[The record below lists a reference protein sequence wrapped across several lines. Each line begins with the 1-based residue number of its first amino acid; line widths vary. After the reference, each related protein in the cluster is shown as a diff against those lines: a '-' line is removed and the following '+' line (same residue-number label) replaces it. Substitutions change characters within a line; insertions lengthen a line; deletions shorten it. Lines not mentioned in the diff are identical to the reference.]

1 MTLTRFF
8 VNIRRFNALLPA
20 LALLVFA
27 MVLAWGFLSQN
38 KERPP
43 KTVVAPDQVAPDQVA
58 RVPGDAL
65 ELRKLDVDLDLGPK
79 LVLLKVTSKRKS
91 GSSYESSEIRN
102 LVFVGDDSETLKWVF
117 PTQKQELV
125 SVHPVKASDGVIKGI
140 YVEAI
145 DKTTDAVTS
154 TGNLSSVYLV
164 FADGSGYKKVLSD
177 VDEVVSRRNDD
188 NKLRL
193 IYQKQNSVRMA
204 LINMQDF
211 RVLADREL
219 ATMSEFKK

>member
-1 MTLTRFF
+1 MTRFF
-8 VNIRRFNALLPA
+8 VNVRRFNALLPA

-43 KTVVAPDQVAPDQVA
+43 KTVVAPEQVA

-79 LVLLKVTSKRKS
+79 LVLLKVTSKRKN
-91 GSSYESSEIRN
+91 GSNYESSEIRN
-102 LVFVGDDSETLKWVF
+102 LVFVGDDSDSLKWVF
-117 PTQKQELV
+117 PTQMQELV

-145 DKTTDAVTS
+145 EKAKDAEVL

-164 FADGSGYKKVLSD
+164 SADGSGFKKVLSD

-211 RVLADREL
+211 QVLADREL
-219 ATMSEFKK
+219 AKMSEFKK

>member
-1 MTLTRFF
+1 MKASTFF

-27 MVLAWGFLSQN
+27 MVLAWGFLSHN
-38 KERPP
+38 KESPP
-43 KTVVAPDQVAPDQVA
+43 KTVVAPDQVA
-58 RVPGDAL
+58 RVPSDAL

-79 LVLLKVTSKRKS
+79 LVLLKVTSKRKN
-91 GSSYESSEIRN
+91 GSNYESSEIRN
-102 LVFVGDDSETLKWVF
+102 LVFVRDDSDSLKWVF
-117 PTQKQELV
+117 PTQMQELV

-145 DKTTDAVTS
+145 EKAKDAEVL

-164 FADGSGYKKVLSD
+164 FADGSGFKKVLSD

-193 IYQKQNSVRMA
+193 VYQKQNSVRMA

-219 ATMSEFKK
+219 AKMSEFKK

>member
-1 MTLTRFF
+1 M
-8 VNIRRFNALLPA
+8 
-20 LALLVFA
+20 
-27 MVLAWGFLSQN
+27 
-38 KERPP
+38 
-43 KTVVAPDQVAPDQVA
+43 A
-58 RVPGDAL
+58 RVPSDAL

-79 LVLLKVTSKRKS
+79 LVLLKVTSKRKN
-91 GSSYESSEIRN
+91 GSNYESSEIRN
-102 LVFVGDDSETLKWVF
+102 LVFVGDDSESLKWVF
-117 PTQKQELV
+117 PTQMQELV

-145 DKTTDAVTS
+145 DKAKDAEVL

-164 FADGSGYKKVLSD
+164 SADGSGFKKVLSD

-219 ATMSEFKK
+219 AKMSEFKK

>member
-1 MTLTRFF
+1 MKASVFF

-43 KTVVAPDQVAPDQVA
+43 KTVVAPDQVA
-58 RVPGDAL
+58 RVPDDAL

-79 LVLLKVTSKRKS
+79 LVLLKVTSKRKN
-91 GSSYESSEIRN
+91 GSNYESSEIRN
-102 LVFVGDDSETLKWVF
+102 LVFVGDDSDSLKWVF
-117 PTQKQELV
+117 PTQMQELV
-125 SVHPVKASDGVIKGI
+125 SVHPVNASDGVIKGI

-145 DKTTDAVTS
+145 DKAKDAEVL

-164 FADGSGYKKVLSD
+164 SADGSGFKKVLSD
-177 VDEVVSRRNDD
+177 VHEVVSRRNDD

-211 RVLADREL
+211 RMLADREL
-219 ATMSEFKK
+219 AKTSEFKN

>member
-1 MTLTRFF
+1 MRASVIF
-8 VNIRRFNALLPA
+8 VNIRRFNTLLPA

-27 MVLAWGFLSQN
+27 MELAWGFLSQN
-38 KERPP
+38 NERPP
-43 KTVVAPDQVAPDQVA
+43 KTVVAPDQVA

-65 ELRKLDVDLDLGPK
+65 ELRKLDIDLDLGPK
-79 LVLLKVTSKRKS
+79 LVLLKVTSKRKN
-91 GSSYESSEIRN
+91 GSNYESSEIRN

-117 PTQKQELV
+117 PTQMQELL

-145 DKTTDAVTS
+145 DKSEDAVVS

-204 LINMQDF
+204 LINVQDF
-211 RVLADREL
+211 RVLADREM
-219 ATMSEFKK
+219 AKMSEFKK

>member
-1 MTLTRFF
+1 MRASVIF
-8 VNIRRFNALLPA
+8 VYIRRFNALLPA

-43 KTVVAPDQVAPDQVA
+43 KTVMAPDQVA

-65 ELRKLDVDLDLGPK
+65 ALRKLDVDLDLGPK
-79 LVLLKVTSKRKS
+79 LVLLKVTSKRKN
-91 GSSYESSEIRN
+91 GANYESSEIRN
-102 LVFVGDDSETLKWVF
+102 LVFVGDDSDSLKWVF
-117 PTQKQELV
+117 PTQMQELL
-125 SVHPVKASDGVIKGI
+125 SVHPVKASNGVIKGI

-145 DKTTDAVTS
+145 DKAKDAEVL

-204 LINMQDF
+204 LINVQDF

-219 ATMSEFKK
+219 AKMSEFKK

>member
-1 MTLTRFF
+1 MT
-8 VNIRRFNALLPA
+8 
-20 LALLVFA
+20 LLVFA

-43 KTVVAPDQVAPDQVA
+43 KTVVAPDQVAGVSE
-58 RVPGDAL
+58 DAL
-65 ELRKLDVDLDLGPK
+65 ALRKLDVDLDLGPK
-79 LVLLKVTSKRKS
+79 LVLLKVTSKRKN
-91 GSSYESSEIRN
+91 GSNYESSEIRN
-102 LVFVGDDSETLKWVF
+102 LVFVGDDSDSLKWVF
-117 PTQKQELV
+117 PTQMQELL
-125 SVHPVKASDGVIKGI
+125 SVHPVKASDGFIKGI

-145 DKTTDAVTS
+145 DKAKDAEVL

-204 LINMQDF
+204 LFNVQDF

-219 ATMSEFKK
+219 AKMSEFKK

>member
-43 KTVVAPDQVAPDQVA
+43 KTVVAPDQVA

>member
-1 MTLTRFF
+1 MTRFF
-8 VNIRRFNALLPA
+8 VNVRRFNALLPA

-27 MVLAWGFLSQN
+27 IVLAWGFLSQN

-43 KTVVAPDQVAPDQVA
+43 KTVVAPDQVA
-58 RVPGDAL
+58 RVPSDAL

-79 LVLLKVTSKRKS
+79 LVLLKVTSKRKN
-91 GSSYESSEIRN
+91 GSNYESSEIRN
-102 LVFVGDDSETLKWVF
+102 LVFVGDDSDSLKWVF
-117 PTQKQELV
+117 PTQMQELV
-125 SVHPVKASDGVIKGI
+125 SVHPVKASDGGIKGI

-145 DKTTDAVTS
+145 EKAKDAEVL

-164 FADGSGYKKVLSD
+164 SADGSGFKKVLSD

-204 LINMQDF
+204 LINVQDF

-219 ATMSEFKK
+219 AKMSEFKK

>member
-8 VNIRRFNALLPA
+8 VNVRRFNALLPA
-20 LALLVFA
+20 LALLVFST
-27 MVLAWGFLSQN
+27 VLAWGFLSQN

-43 KTVVAPDQVAPDQVA
+43 KTVVAPDRVA
-58 RVPGDAL
+58 GMSEDAL
-65 ELRKLDVDLDLGPK
+65 ELRKLDIDLDLGPK
-79 LVLLKVTSKRKS
+79 LVLLKVTSKRKN
-91 GSSYESSEIRN
+91 GSNYESSEIRN
-102 LVFVGDDSETLKWVF
+102 LVFVGDDSENLKWVF
-117 PTQKQELV
+117 PTQMQELL

-145 DKTTDAVTS
+145 DKSEDAVVS

-164 FADGSGYKKVLSD
+164 FANGSGYKKVLSD
-177 VDEVVSRRNDD
+177 LDEVVSRRNDD

-204 LINMQDF
+204 LINVQDF
-211 RVLADREL
+211 RVLADREM
-219 ATMSEFKK
+219 AKMSEFKK

>member
-38 KERPP
+38 KEPPP
-43 KTVVAPDQVAPDQVA
+43 KTVVAPDQVA

-65 ELRKLDVDLDLGPK
+65 ELRKLDVDLDIGPK
-79 LVLLKVTSKRKS
+79 LVLLKVTSKRKN
-91 GSSYESSEIRN
+91 GSNYESSEIRN

-117 PTQKQELV
+117 PTQMHELV
-125 SVHPVKASDGVIKGI
+125 SVHPVKASDGVVKGI

-145 DKTTDAVTS
+145 DKAADAVTS

-177 VDEVVSRRNDD
+177 VDQVVSRRNDD

-219 ATMSEFKK
+219 AKMNEFKK

>member
-1 MTLTRFF
+1 MRASVIF
-8 VNIRRFNALLPA
+8 VYIRRFNALLPA

-43 KTVVAPDQVAPDQVA
+43 KTVMAPDQVA

-65 ELRKLDVDLDLGPK
+65 ALRKLDVDLDLGPK
-79 LVLLKVTSKRKS
+79 LVLLKVTSKRKN
-91 GSSYESSEIRN
+91 GSNYESSEIRN
-102 LVFVGDDSETLKWVF
+102 LVFVGDDSENLKWVF
-117 PTQKQELV
+117 PTQMQELV
-125 SVHPVKASDGVIKGI
+125 SVHPFKASDGVIKGI

-145 DKTTDAVTS
+145 DKAKDAEVL

-204 LINMQDF
+204 LINVQDF
-211 RVLADREL
+211 RVLADREM
-219 ATMSEFKK
+219 AKMSEFKK